1 MFSLKKFI
9 LFIIIALWV
18 IPINGIAQE
27 AKEIDYSADRNIQD
41 EKYPGAFVLSKVE
54 NQVYFKHE
62 GIEVWCDLAIHYKD
76 ENFFRAFGNVRMQQG
91 DTVTLNSSY
100 AEYNGDSQFAFASGD
115 VVMNRPQTTL
125 KTDSLFFDRIKQQ
138 AYYRSGGK
146 VIDTGGVITSNI
158 GRYFME
164 EDKYSFVSDVV
175 LTNPEYVI
183 NSEQLDFYGE
193 TGHAYLY
200 GPSTI
205 ESETSTVYC
214 ERGFYDT
221 RGDTGYFVKNS
232 RIDYENRTV
241 KGDSMYFNRNTN
253 FASATNNIRV
263 IDTANKSLVT
273 GHYAE
278 VFRDKDS
285 VFITKRAVAATV
297 QDNDSLFIHGDTIM
311 ITGKPDKRII
321 RGFYDVRLFKSD
333 MSGKSDSVH
342 INQETGLTKMINI
355 TSGPVS
361 SIDKRRSPVLWS
373 GLSQMTGDTIHL
385 QSNTKTEK
393 LDSMRV
399 FNNAFLIQK
408 DTIEGYNQV
417 KGMDLVGL
425 FDDNE
430 LYQVDINKNTETL
443 YYSRNNEQ
451 ELIGINKTLSS
462 SIKILFEN
470 REIQDIY
477 YYQNVD
483 GNLTPE
489 ADFPVNVRKLIGFN
503 WRGDERLMEKEDL
516 FEGKPP
522 PDLVKI
528 EGIPLPED
536 TGEFFDEREEGD
548 ELLLNDKSRLKPEDL
563 QNRAKDSIPQ
573 LKEPQTLIKSSVGEQ
588 ASEEETKAEVDQD
601 NE

>member
-1 MFSLKKFI
+1 
-9 LFIIIALWV
+9 V
-18 IPINGIAQE
+18 
-27 AKEIDYSADRNIQD
+27 
-41 EKYPGAFVLSKVE
+41 
-54 NQVYFKHE
+54 
-62 GIEVWCDLAIHYKD
+62 
-76 ENFFRAFGNVRMQQG
+76 
-91 DTVTLNSSY
+91 
-100 AEYNGDSQFAFASGD
+100 
-115 VVMNRPQTTL
+115 
-125 KTDSLFFDRIKQQ
+125 
-138 AYYRSGGK
+138 
-146 VIDTGGVITSNI
+146 SN
-158 GRYFME
+158 
-164 EDKYSFVSDVV
+164 VV
-175 LTNPEYVI
+175 LTNPEYII

-232 RIDYENRTV
+232 KIDYNNRTV

-253 FASATNNIRV
+253 FASATNNIEV
-263 IDTANKSLVT
+263 IDTINKSVVT

-285 VFITKRAVAATV
+285 VFITKRAVAASV
-297 QDNDSLFIHGDTIM
+297 QDSDSLFIHGDTIM
-311 ITGKPDKRII
+311 ITGKPEKRII

-342 INQETGLTKMINI
+342 INQATGLTKMINI

-361 SIDKRRSPVLWS
+361 SVDKRRSPVLWS

-385 QSNTKTEK
+385 QSNTKTEQ

-425 FDDNE
+425 FEDNE

-443 YYSRNNEQ
+443 YYSRNSEQ

-462 SIKILFEN
+462 SIKILFE
-470 REIQDIY
+470 EQQIEDIY

-489 ADFPVNVRKLIGFN
+489 EDFN
-503 WRGDERLMEKEDL
+503 WRGDERLLTKEDL
-516 FEGKPP
+516 FEGKAAPE
-522 PDLVKI
+522 LVKI
-528 EGIPLPED
+528 EGIPLPQEED
-536 TGEFFDEREEGD
+536 GFFDEREEGD
-548 ELLLNDKSRLKPEDL
+548 EMLLNEKSRLKPEDL
-563 QNRAKDSIPQ
+563 QNKAKDSIPQ
-573 LKEPQTLIKSSVGEQ
+573 LKEPQVLMKTDEVKQGNE
-588 ASEEETKAEVDQD
+588 AETEAEEDQPD
-601 NE
+601 E